1 MWNSGSHAEERKGV
15 VKRRAKVLKRAL
27 LGVLGL
33 LGVLVAVLVVVGL
46 TARSPGEQTVPA
58 GYTRNESLYLTMRR
72 GMAGLDSAVART
84 RGRW

>member
-1 MWNSGSHAEERKGV
+1 M
-15 VKRRAKVLKRAL
+15 KRRAKVLKRAL